1 MDEQVIKTGER
12 ISFDKVELNK
22 QCDKTG
28 ELYMIEL
35 VGNDLV
41 FYYSSAHGNTERVDT
56 VVGKVVKFK
65 QQRDENEHD

>member
-41 FYYSSAHGNTERVDT
+41 FYYYHERKNTESVDT
-56 VVGKVVKFK
+56 VVGKVV
-65 QQRDENEHD
+65 QCEENEHD